1 VSKAV
6 GVGKS
11 ISLHFNFLNCIGQ
24 GLKSI
29 HLPTLHKRSRAEN
42 LLWILFLSVL
52 DSGKKI
58 KEQFVLGMIF
68 LFKLFLWRAIYL
80 PSYYFIFE
88 HLTMKVIAEF
98 FNLRLNYELIRCSKM
113 Q

>member
-1 VSKAV
+1 MNHAKKNLYTVSDKVFRAYTKWQHLDQHCKR
-6 GVGKS
+6 GVEQKIFSGFYFCQS
-11 ISLHFNFLNCIGQ
+11 HF
-24 GLKSI
+24 
-29 HLPTLHKRSRAEN
+29 
-42 LLWILFLSVL
+42 

-88 HLTMKVIAEF
+88 HLTMKVT
-98 FNLRLNYELIRCSKM
+98 NV
-113 Q
+113 